1 MTSEVTDAR
10 RTDTRERV
18 LSVAAT
24 LFSERGYAGTSIRDI
39 SEVLGLSKAA
49 LYYHFKSKDE
59 ILAAMVEEP
68 IEAIRGALEEPRD
81 VTTPEGRQ
89 EFIRSILNA
98 MTTCDPEVLAVFK
111 DPQLQGVIGQEI
123 AGSGITNV
131 LAIELA
137 KGLSGT
143 DDVTQIQPEH
153 LLRATAAVG
162 TGQTLIDTWHL
173 VYGHIQKF
181 TPENIDYITATVSRT
196 LEG

>member
-1 MTSEVTDAR
+1 MSQEVTDAR

-39 SEVLGLSKAA
+39 AEVLGLSKAA
-49 LYYHFKSKDE
+49 LYYHFKSKEE

-68 IEAIRGALEEPRD
+68 IAAIRGALEEPRD
-81 VTTPEGRQ
+81 VTTAEGRQ
-89 EFIRSILNA
+89 DFIRAVLVA
-98 MTTCDPEVLAVFK
+98 MTQCDAEVLAVFK
-111 DPQLQGVIGQEI
+111 DPQLQGVIGQEV
-123 AGSGITNV
+123 AGSGISNV
-131 LAIELA
+131 LAIALA

-143 DDVTQIQPEH
+143 DDVAAIEPEH

-162 TGQTLIDTWHL
+162 TGQTLIDAWHL
-173 VYGHIQKF
+173 VYGQVEKF
-181 TPENIDYITATVSRT
+181 TPENIDYITDTVSRT